1 MSKEKQIE
9 IPEDEIG
16 TSGYS
21 KLAWKLWQEL
31 KLPMTQCE
39 TIDRIVRDEG
49 YRKQS
54 EGEWLPDMEWFD
66 EEEGISKKAGFYQT
80 GWKCSL
86 CGRNEHK
93 KEPYCNC
100 GARMKGGE

>member
-1 MSKEKQIE
+1 MRKQKQTYN
-9 IPEDEIG
+9 PCDDCQYA
-16 TSGYS
+16 YS
-21 KLAWKLWQEL
+21 KNGQESRVC
-31 KLPMTQCE
+31 KICE
-39 TIDRIVRDEG
+39 FEELRTADVVLR
-49 YRKQS
+49 S